1 MVGGL
6 LAAFKKTKAFSVCDV
21 EPIEIAKHLTAIDWK
36 YFRKIKTKELIKKA
50 WSHVDKET
58 QSPNLVKLIETFNK
72 TANWIVLEIL
82 TTGNPKLRV
91 KVLER
96 FIEVLK
102 ALKTM
107 QNFHGVFVLYS
118 ALTMQCLQTL
128 KSVWDAVSAKHISI
142 VREVEQL
149 IDPRS
154 NFKSYRNFIKKC
166 VPPLI
171 PFEGLYL
178 QDITFIE
185 ENPDFI
191 GELVNYEK
199 LEMFGKIILTIKKNQ
214 QQRYKHM
221 HENLLISDMI
231 TKSPFTSED
240 LLWKFS
246 TNIRMQENS
255 RRESL
260 PKQLT
265 PQSSPQL
272 SKHR

>member
-1 MVGGL
+1 
-6 LAAFKKTKAFSVCDV
+6 
-21 EPIEIAKHLTAIDWK
+21 
-36 YFRKIKTKELIKKA
+36 
-50 WSHVDKET
+50 
-58 QSPNLVKLIETFNK
+58 
-72 TANWIVLEIL
+72 VLEIL